1 MTEQYGMNEDAA
13 AAADSNFIR
22 LSKTGGYKGQITMAK
37 KVTSLKGTEGIEMTF
52 KSEEGA
58 EASFLTLW
66 TINNKGE
73 QIYGFKQLSALM
85 ACMRLK
91 GVRGQQ
97 SEIEVYDHE
106 SKTDKKVSAFIFP
119 GLMNVPVGIV
129 LQNEE
134 YLSNSGQL
142 KNRMVIHSFFEASSR
157 KTAKEVL
164 NNSEAKTLDMI
175 LGSLQDKKL
184 PANSGAQQQQSGDMP
199 DYDSM
204 PEYNEQY

>member
-1 MTEQYGMNEDAA
+1 MTEQYGMNEEAA
-13 AAADSNFIR
+13 AEADNNFIR
-22 LSKTGGYKGQITMAK
+22 LSRTGGYTGQITMAK
-37 KVTSLKGTEGIEMTF
+37 KVTSLKGTEGIEMSF
-52 KSEEGA
+52 KSDEGA

-91 GVRGQQ
+91 DVRGQQ
-97 SEIEVYDHE
+97 AEIDVYDYD
-106 SKTDKKVSAFIFP
+106 SKMDKKVSAFVFP
-119 GLMNVPVGIV
+119 GLMNAPVGLV

-134 YLSNSGQL
+134 YLNNSGQL
-142 KNRMVIHSFFEASSR
+142 KNRMIIHSFFEASSR

-184 PANSGAQQQQSGDMP
+184 PANSGAQQQQSDGML
-199 DYDSM
+199 DYGTM
-204 PEYNEQY
+204 PEYDEQY